1 MSRTLTLSGVTL
13 WDNATTGL
21 GTVEPSVTPSTPRRT
36 LSPLPRTR
44 THIVKEHGGIGA
56 TIRLVCQ
63 YSLNTTQYNS
73 LGITIQ
79 TAFGQTGSLVLPD
92 GRSFS
97 NVILLSV
104 SEVSRGYERLNGG
117 AATQRIAIQFE
128 FFQVRA

>member
-13 WDNATTGL
+13 WDNGLTGL
-21 GTVEPSVTPSTPRRT
+21 GAVTPAVTPSTPRRT

-44 THIVKEHGGIGA
+44 THVVKQHGGAGA
-56 TIRLVCQ
+56 IVRLVCE

-79 TAFGQTGSLVLPD
+79 TAFSQQGSLVLPD

-97 NVILLSV
+97 NVILLSAT
-104 SEVSRGYERLNGG
+104 ELSRGYERVNGG
-117 AATQRIAIQFE
+117 VTTQRVAIE
-128 FFQVRA
+128 YDFFQARV